1 VHENRIRQAASSL
14 GAAAFCVAESVK
26 YARQR
31 KPFGEDLARN
41 QGIQFPLVELATQV
55 EMLRLLIRKTAWE
68 MDGMPH
74 PEVEKRLSDKV
85 SMCNYWANRLVCE
98 AADRAMQVHGGI
110 GYSRHKPFEHI
121 FRHHRRYRITEGAE
135 EIQMRKVGAYLFGYL
150 GPRKAEDPARPSP
163 RRQHMNHLNRRSI
176 VLAPLAAAA
185 AAALPGAA
193 FAQKKYGPGVT
204 DTEIKIG
211 QTIAYSGPASA
222 YGQLGRAET
231 AYFKFLNDKGGING
245 RKINFISLDDGFSPP
260 KAVEMTRKLV
270 EQDEVAL
277 MFGMLGTALN
287 TATRP
292 YLNQQKVPQLFIA
305 AGSATFASGDKFPWT
320 IGWQPTLQTEAAFY
334 ARSILASHPGAKI
347 GVLYQDDDFGKEL
360 LAGLKDGLAGKDSS
374 IVATASFQATDP
386 TVDSQLITL
395 KGTGCDTLMLFT
407 YAKQAAQA
415 IRKIADLGWKPD
427 TYLHLGSASVGAT
440 LIPAGLDKSVGIKT
454 AGFIKDT
461 SDPQWANDAEIAPF
475 FDWMKKYMPDAKLE
489 DSLNLA
495 GWAYG
500 QTIEQVL
507 RQCGDDL
514 TRENIMRQALNLKNW
529 RNPAL
534 LPGSLI
540 NTSPTDYRVVE
551 FMKLQ
556 RFNGKVWELI

>member
-1 VHENRIRQAASSL
+1 MN
-14 GAAAFCVAESVK
+14 K
-26 YARQR
+26 T
-31 KPFGEDLARN
+31 
-41 QGIQFPLVELATQV
+41 QG
-55 EMLRLLIRKTAWE
+55 MK
-68 MDGMPH
+68 
-74 PEVEKRLSDKV
+74 
-85 SMCNYWANRLVCE
+85 
-98 AADRAMQVHGGI
+98 
-110 GYSRHKPFEHI
+110 
-121 FRHHRRYRITEGAE
+121 
-135 EIQMRKVGAYLFGYL
+135 
-150 GPRKAEDPARPSP
+150 
-163 RRQHMNHLNRRSI
+163 RRSV

-185 AAALPGAA
+185 ASVLSSAAW
-193 FAQKKYGPGVT
+193 AQKKYGPGVT

-211 QTIAYSGPASA
+211 QSIAYSGPASA
-222 YGQLGRAET
+222 YGQLGRAEA

-260 KAVEMTRKLV
+260 KAVEMTRRLV

-277 MFGMLGTALN
+277 MFGMLGTPLN

-292 YLNQQKVPQLFIA
+292 YLNQKKVPQLFIA
-305 AGSATFASGDKFPWT
+305 AGSETFAQPEKFPWT
-320 IGWQPTLQTEAAFY
+320 MGWQPTLRGEAIFY
-334 ARSILASHPGAKI
+334 AKSILATHPNAKI

-360 LAGLKDGLAGKDSS
+360 VAGLKEGLGDKAGQVVS
-374 IVATASFQATDP
+374 AESFQATDP
-386 TVDSQLITL
+386 TVDSQLITI
-395 KGTGCDTLMLFT
+395 KGAGCDTLMLFA

-415 IRKIADLGWKPD
+415 IRKVSDMGWKPD

-454 AGFIKDT
+454 AGFLKDVT
-461 SDPQWANDAEIAPF
+461 DPQWGQDAELAPF

-495 GWAYG
+495 GWAYA

-514 TRENIMRQALNLKNW
+514 TRENIIRQAANLKSY

-540 NTSPTDYRVVE
+540 NTAPNDYRVVKY
-551 FMKLQ
+551 MKLQ
-556 RFNGKVWELI
+556 RFNGKIWEPV

>member
-1 VHENRIRQAASSL
+1 
-14 GAAAFCVAESVK
+14 
-26 YARQR
+26 
-31 KPFGEDLARN
+31 
-41 QGIQFPLVELATQV
+41 
-55 EMLRLLIRKTAWE
+55 
-68 MDGMPH
+68 
-74 PEVEKRLSDKV
+74 
-85 SMCNYWANRLVCE
+85 
-98 AADRAMQVHGGI
+98 
-110 GYSRHKPFEHI
+110 
-121 FRHHRRYRITEGAE
+121 
-135 EIQMRKVGAYLFGYL
+135 
-150 GPRKAEDPARPSP
+150 
-163 RRQHMNHLNRRSI
+163 MNHLNRRSI

-231 AYFKFLNDKGGING
+231 AYFKALNDKGGING

-320 IGWQPTLQTEAAFY
+320 IGWQPTLQAEAAFY
-334 ARSILASHPGAKI
+334 ARSILASHPGARI
-347 GVLYQDDDFGKEL
+347 AVLYQDDDFGKEL
-360 LAGLKDGLAGKDSS
+360 LAGLKDGLAGKDSA
-374 IVATASFQATDP
+374 IIATASFQATDP

-395 KGTGCDTLMLFT
+395 KGTGADTLMLFT
-407 YAKQAAQA
+407 YAKQGAQA

-514 TRENIMRQALNLKNW
+514 TRENILRQALNLKNW

-540 NTSPTDYRVVE
+540 STSPTDYRVVE
-551 FMKLQ
+551 FMKMQ

>member
-1 VHENRIRQAASSL
+1 MN
-14 GAAAFCVAESVK
+14 
-26 YARQR
+26 
-31 KPFGEDLARN
+31 
-41 QGIQFPLVELATQV
+41 
-55 EMLRLLIRKTAWE
+55 KTT
-68 MDGMPH
+68 
-74 PEVEKRLSDKV
+74 
-85 SMCNYWANRLVCE
+85 
-98 AADRAMQVHGGI
+98 
-110 GYSRHKPFEHI
+110 
-121 FRHHRRYRITEGAE
+121 RRC
-135 EIQMRKVGAYLFGYL
+135 
-150 GPRKAEDPARPSP
+150 
-163 RRQHMNHLNRRSI
+163 I

-185 AAALPGAA
+185 AAVLPGAV

-222 YGQLGRAET
+222 YGQLGRAEA

-360 LAGLKDGLAGKDSS
+360 LAGLKDGLAGKDSA
-374 IVATASFQATDP
+374 IIATASFQATDP
-386 TVDSQLITL
+386 TVDSQIITL
-395 KGTGCDTLMLFT
+395 KGTGADTLMLFT

-540 NTSPTDYRVVE
+540 STSPTDYRVVE

>member
-1 VHENRIRQAASSL
+1 M
-14 GAAAFCVAESVK
+14 
-26 YARQR
+26 
-31 KPFGEDLARN
+31 
-41 QGIQFPLVELATQV
+41 TQ
-55 EMLRLLIRKTAWE
+55 
-68 MDGMPH
+68 
-74 PEVEKRLSDKV
+74 
-85 SMCNYWANRLVCE
+85 
-98 AADRAMQVHGGI
+98 
-110 GYSRHKPFEHI
+110 
-121 FRHHRRYRITEGAE
+121 
-135 EIQMRKVGAYLFGYL
+135 
-150 GPRKAEDPARPSP
+150 
-163 RRQHMNHLNRRSI
+163 LNRRSI

-185 AAALPGAA
+185 AAALPSAA

-222 YGQLGRAET
+222 YGQIGRAEA

-245 RKINFISLDDGFSPP
+245 RKINFISIDDGFSPP

-292 YLNQQKVPQLFIA
+292 YLNQKKVPQLFLA

-320 IGWQPTLQTEAAFY
+320 IGWQPTLQIEAAFY
-334 ARSILASHPGAKI
+334 AKSILASHPGAKI

-360 LAGLKDGLAGKDSS
+360 LAGLKDGVAGKDSA
-374 IVATASFQATDP
+374 IIATESFQATDP

-395 KGTGCDTLMLFT
+395 KGKGVDTLMLFT

-415 IRKIADLGWKPD
+415 IRKIAELGWKPD

-440 LIPAGLDKSVGIKT
+440 LMPAGLDKSVGIKT

-461 SDPQWANDAEIAPF
+461 TDPQWANDAELAPF

-540 NTSPTDYRVVE
+540 NTSPTDYRVIE
-551 FMKLQ
+551 YMKLQ
-556 RFNGKVWELI
+556 RFNGKIWESA

>member
-1 VHENRIRQAASSL
+1 
-14 GAAAFCVAESVK
+14 
-26 YARQR
+26 
-31 KPFGEDLARN
+31 
-41 QGIQFPLVELATQV
+41 
-55 EMLRLLIRKTAWE
+55 
-68 MDGMPH
+68 
-74 PEVEKRLSDKV
+74 
-85 SMCNYWANRLVCE
+85 
-98 AADRAMQVHGGI
+98 
-110 GYSRHKPFEHI
+110 
-121 FRHHRRYRITEGAE
+121 
-135 EIQMRKVGAYLFGYL
+135 
-150 GPRKAEDPARPSP
+150 
-163 RRQHMNHLNRRSI
+163 MNHLNRRSI

-231 AYFKFLNDKGGING
+231 AYFKALNDKGGING

-320 IGWQPTLQTEAAFY
+320 IGWQPTLQAEAAFY

-360 LAGLKDGLAGKDSS
+360 LAGLKDGLAGKDSA
-374 IVATASFQATDP
+374 IIATASFQATDP

-395 KGTGCDTLMLFT
+395 KGTGADTLMLFT
-407 YAKQAAQA
+407 YAKQGAQA

-514 TRENIMRQALNLKNW
+514 TRENILRQALNLKNW

-540 NTSPTDYRVVE
+540 STSPTDYRVVE
-551 FMKLQ
+551 FMKMQ

>member
-1 VHENRIRQAASSL
+1 
-14 GAAAFCVAESVK
+14 
-26 YARQR
+26 
-31 KPFGEDLARN
+31 
-41 QGIQFPLVELATQV
+41 
-55 EMLRLLIRKTAWE
+55 M
-68 MDGMPH
+68 
-74 PEVEKRLSDKV
+74 
-85 SMCNYWANRLVCE
+85 
-98 AADRAMQVHGGI
+98 
-110 GYSRHKPFEHI
+110 
-121 FRHHRRYRITEGAE
+121 
-135 EIQMRKVGAYLFGYL
+135 
-150 GPRKAEDPARPSP
+150 SP
-163 RRQHMNHLNRRSI
+163 LNRRSI

-185 AAALPGAA
+185 AAVLPGAA

-222 YGQLGRAET
+222 YGQLGRAE
-231 AYFKFLNDKGGING
+231 ASYFKFLNDKGGING

-320 IGWQPTLQTEAAFY
+320 IGWQPTLQAEAAFY

-360 LAGLKDGLAGKDSS
+360 LAGLKDGLAGKDSA
-374 IVATASFQATDP
+374 IIATASFQATDP

-395 KGTGCDTLMLFT
+395 KGTGADTLMLFT
-407 YAKQAAQA
+407 YAKQGAQA

-514 TRENIMRQALNLKNW
+514 TRENILRQALNLKNW

-540 NTSPTDYRVVE
+540 STSPTDYRVVE

-556 RFNGKVWELI
+556 RFNGKVWEMI

>member
-1 VHENRIRQAASSL
+1 
-14 GAAAFCVAESVK
+14 
-26 YARQR
+26 
-31 KPFGEDLARN
+31 
-41 QGIQFPLVELATQV
+41 
-55 EMLRLLIRKTAWE
+55 
-68 MDGMPH
+68 
-74 PEVEKRLSDKV
+74 
-85 SMCNYWANRLVCE
+85 
-98 AADRAMQVHGGI
+98 
-110 GYSRHKPFEHI
+110 
-121 FRHHRRYRITEGAE
+121 
-135 EIQMRKVGAYLFGYL
+135 
-150 GPRKAEDPARPSP
+150 
-163 RRQHMNHLNRRSI
+163 MNHLNRRSI
-176 VLAPLAAAA
+176 VLAPLAAVA
-185 AAALPGAA
+185 AAALPVAA
-193 FAQKKYGPGVT
+193 FAQKKYGPGVS

-222 YGQLGRAET
+222 YGQLGRAEA

-245 RKINFISLDDGFSPP
+245 RKINFLSVDDGFSPP

-292 YLNQQKVPQLFIA
+292 YLNAQKVPQLFIA
-305 AGSATFASGDKFPWT
+305 AGSETFASGEKFPWT
-320 IGWQPTLQTEAAFY
+320 IGWQPTLRGEAAFY
-334 ARSILASHPGAKI
+334 ARSILSSHPGAKI

-360 LAGLKDGLAGKDSS
+360 LAGLKDGLAGKDSA
-374 IVATASFQATDP
+374 IIATASFQATDP
-386 TVDSQLITL
+386 TIDSQLITL
-395 KGTGCDTLMLFT
+395 KGTGADTLMLFT

-415 IRKIADLGWKPD
+415 IRKIAELGWKPD

-475 FDWMKKYMPDAKLE
+475 FDWMKKYMPDAKLD

-495 GWAYG
+495 GWAYA

-514 TRENIMRQALNLKNW
+514 TRENILHQALNLKNW

-540 NTSPTDYRVVE
+540 NTSPSDYRVIE

-556 RFNGKVWELI
+556 RFNGKVWQLI

>member
-1 VHENRIRQAASSL
+1 MTH
-14 GAAAFCVAESVK
+14 
-26 YARQR
+26 
-31 KPFGEDLARN
+31 
-41 QGIQFPLVELATQV
+41 T
-55 EMLRLLIRKTAWE
+55 T
-68 MDGMPH
+68 
-74 PEVEKRLSDKV
+74 
-85 SMCNYWANRLVCE
+85 
-98 AADRAMQVHGGI
+98 
-110 GYSRHKPFEHI
+110 
-121 FRHHRRYRITEGAE
+121 
-135 EIQMRKVGAYLFGYL
+135 
-150 GPRKAEDPARPSP
+150 
-163 RRQHMNHLNRRSI
+163 RRSI
-176 VLAPLAAAA
+176 VLAPLAVAA
-185 AAALPGAA
+185 AAALPGAV

-222 YGQLGRAET
+222 YGQLGRAEA
-231 AYFKFLNDKGGING
+231 AYFKALNDKGGING
-245 RKINFISLDDGFSPP
+245 RKINFISLDDGFLPP

-360 LAGLKDGLAGKDSS
+360 LAGLKDGLAGKDSA
-374 IVATASFQATDP
+374 IIATASFQATDP

-415 IRKIADLGWKPD
+415 IRKVADLGWKPD

-489 DSLNLA
+489 DSLNLS

-540 NTSPTDYRVVE
+540 STSPSDYRVVE

-556 RFNGKVWELI
+556 RFNGRVWELI

>member
-1 VHENRIRQAASSL
+1 
-14 GAAAFCVAESVK
+14 
-26 YARQR
+26 
-31 KPFGEDLARN
+31 
-41 QGIQFPLVELATQV
+41 
-55 EMLRLLIRKTAWE
+55 
-68 MDGMPH
+68 
-74 PEVEKRLSDKV
+74 
-85 SMCNYWANRLVCE
+85 
-98 AADRAMQVHGGI
+98 
-110 GYSRHKPFEHI
+110 
-121 FRHHRRYRITEGAE
+121 
-135 EIQMRKVGAYLFGYL
+135 
-150 GPRKAEDPARPSP
+150 
-163 RRQHMNHLNRRSI
+163 MNHLNRRSI
-176 VLAPLAAAA
+176 VLAPLAAAT

-222 YGQLGRAET
+222 YGQLGRAEA
-231 AYFKFLNDKGGING
+231 AYFKALNDKGGING

-320 IGWQPTLQTEAAFY
+320 IGWQPTLQAEAAFY

-360 LAGLKDGLAGKDSS
+360 LAGLKDGLAGKDSA
-374 IVATASFQATDP
+374 IIATASFQATDP

-395 KGTGCDTLMLFT
+395 KGTGADTLMLFT

-514 TRENIMRQALNLKNW
+514 TRENILRQALNLKNW

-540 NTSPTDYRVVE
+540 STSPTDYRVVE
-551 FMKLQ
+551 FMKMQ

>member
-1 VHENRIRQAASSL
+1 
-14 GAAAFCVAESVK
+14 
-26 YARQR
+26 
-31 KPFGEDLARN
+31 
-41 QGIQFPLVELATQV
+41 
-55 EMLRLLIRKTAWE
+55 
-68 MDGMPH
+68 
-74 PEVEKRLSDKV
+74 
-85 SMCNYWANRLVCE
+85 
-98 AADRAMQVHGGI
+98 
-110 GYSRHKPFEHI
+110 
-121 FRHHRRYRITEGAE
+121 
-135 EIQMRKVGAYLFGYL
+135 
-150 GPRKAEDPARPSP
+150 
-163 RRQHMNHLNRRSI
+163 
-176 VLAPLAAAA
+176 
-185 AAALPGAA
+185 
-193 FAQKKYGPGVT
+193 
-204 DTEIKIG
+204 
-211 QTIAYSGPASA
+211 
-222 YGQLGRAET
+222 
-231 AYFKFLNDKGGING
+231 
-245 RKINFISLDDGFSPP
+245 
-260 KAVEMTRKLV
+260 MTRKLV
-270 EQDEVAL
+270 EQDEVAF

-360 LAGLKDGLAGKDSS
+360 LAGLKDGLAGKDSA
-374 IVATASFQATDP
+374 IIATASFQATDP

-415 IRKIADLGWKPD
+415 IRKVADLGWKPD

-489 DSLNLA
+489 DSLNLS

-540 NTSPTDYRVVE
+540 STSPSDYRVVE

>member
-1 VHENRIRQAASSL
+1 
-14 GAAAFCVAESVK
+14 
-26 YARQR
+26 
-31 KPFGEDLARN
+31 
-41 QGIQFPLVELATQV
+41 
-55 EMLRLLIRKTAWE
+55 
-68 MDGMPH
+68 
-74 PEVEKRLSDKV
+74 
-85 SMCNYWANRLVCE
+85 
-98 AADRAMQVHGGI
+98 
-110 GYSRHKPFEHI
+110 
-121 FRHHRRYRITEGAE
+121 
-135 EIQMRKVGAYLFGYL
+135 
-150 GPRKAEDPARPSP
+150 
-163 RRQHMNHLNRRSI
+163 MNHLNRRSI

-222 YGQLGRAET
+222 YGQLGRAEA

-360 LAGLKDGLAGKDSS
+360 LAGLKDGLAGKDSA
-374 IVATASFQATDP
+374 IIATASFQATDP
-386 TVDSQLITL
+386 TVDSQIITL
-395 KGTGCDTLMLFT
+395 KGTGADTLMLFT

-540 NTSPTDYRVVE
+540 STSPTDYRVVE